1 MKNWKDE
8 SGQLLVVTSLSLL
21 VVLGIM
27 GMGLDAGMLFHAK
40 RTVQIAADAAAVAG
54 ALDYRYNNDKQSA
67 IAAGQDAAAQNGYTN
82 GKDGVTVTINMP
94 PKYGDL
100 KGLNGYIEAIV
111 QAPSPTFFLRTLG
124 FHSVNIASRAI
135 AGTGSTY
142 ACIWALDRS
151 GSSVSIKGSAEL
163 YTPKCAIYDDSSSAS
178 ALTLTGGGAITAKSI
193 GIVGGYSSSSNG
205 YLSPTPRTGLAPAA
219 DPLAGLV
226 APTVSTAT
234 CSNSSCNVSVSGGSN
249 ITLYPGTYGSI
260 SNSGSGTITFE
271 PGNYIITGSVSSS
284 SNGGIVFGSG
294 NYTIDGN
301 LSDTGG
307 SYMTFGTGLYIVG
320 GTLKLAGSGSITGDS
335 VTFYTEG
342 STSIAGGSNLLLKAP
357 TSGTYSGILIFQA
370 RSDSQTLSVAGGSG
384 STVEGILY
392 APTAAVT
399 LSGSSTGTAM
409 SLDIVCD
416 TLTVTGNGTFT
427 NSNYAEDVNHNS
439 VLSKTIL
446 VE

>member
-1 MKNWKDE
+1 
-8 SGQLLVVTSLSLL
+8 L
-21 VVLGIM
+21 
-27 GMGLDAGMLFHAK
+27 
-40 RTVQIAADAAAVAG
+40 
-54 ALDYRYNNDKQSA
+54 A
-67 IAAGQDAAAQNGYTN
+67 ITAGQAAAAQNGYTN

-100 KGLNGYIEAIV
+100 KDLSGYIEAIV
-111 QAPSPTFFLRTLG
+111 QAPSPTFFLRMLG
-124 FHSVNIASRAI
+124 FNSVNIASRAV

-163 YTPKCAIYDDSSSAS
+163 NTPKCAIYDDSSTSS
-178 ALTLTGGGAITAKSI
+178 ALTLTGGGAVIAKSI
-193 GIVGGYSSSSNG
+193 GIVGGYSASSNG
-205 YLSPTPRTGLAPAA
+205 TLSPTPRTGLAPAA

-226 APTVSTAT
+226 APTVSAAT
-234 CSNSSCNVSVSGGSN
+234 CSASSCNVSVSGGSN
-249 ITLYPGTYGSI
+249 ITLQPGTYGSI

-271 PGNYIITGSVSSS
+271 PGNYDITGSVTSS

-294 NYTIDGN
+294 NYTINGD

-307 SYMTFGTGLYIVG
+307 SSMTFGTGLYIVG
-320 GTLKLAGSGSITGDS
+320 GTLKLTGSGSISGDG

-342 STSIAGGSNLLLKAP
+342 STSIQGGSNLALTAP
-357 TSGTYSGILIFQA
+357 TSGTYSGILLFQA
-370 RSDSQTLSVAGGSG
+370 RNDSQTLSIAGGSG

-399 LSGSSTGTAM
+399 LSGSSSGTTM

-416 TLTVTGNGTFT
+416 TLAVTGNGTFT